1 MVWGPLPRCRSGGCI
16 ERETDFNWRSRIRT
30 PSGVSER
37 SSSNPM
43 KVPRRGILTP
53 KRCVIV
59 FFKAQWSETL
69 SLPAVYTLVT
79 WRKRTNS
86 SSSPPSATNS
96 RTHDAPRVRSLMP
109 HDEKAALDQ
118 IWQALQPKQSA
129 PNASHNRKRFRI
141 SFPSPL
147 RGGRAGA
154 TLHALRSGYN
164 ARKRRINL
172 SVLQ

>member
-1 MVWGPLPRCRSGGCI
+1 
-16 ERETDFNWRSRIRT
+16 
-30 PSGVSER
+30 
-37 SSSNPM
+37 M
-43 KVPRRGILTP
+43 KAPRRGILTP

-79 WRKRTNS
+79 WRWKRTNS

-109 HDEKAALDQ
+109 HDEKAALDE

-147 RGGRAGA
+147 RGRAGGRNIA
-154 TLHALRSGYN
+154 CAEKRLQCA
-164 ARKRRINL
+164 KRRKTIG
-172 SVLQ
+172 VAVM